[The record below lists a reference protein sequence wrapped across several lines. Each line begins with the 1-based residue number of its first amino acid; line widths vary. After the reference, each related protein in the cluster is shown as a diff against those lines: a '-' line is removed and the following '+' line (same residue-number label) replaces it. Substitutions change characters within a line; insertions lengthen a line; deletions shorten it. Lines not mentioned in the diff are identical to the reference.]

1 MLALK
6 WYPWQLTEEHSQAP
20 ARQAEEHHSFEEE
33 KDRESSKLPSQ
44 AEKRREW
51 RKWRHRPWHQCSDVS
66 GSHRQAQ
73 ASTAQHRC
81 GQEGTSVLPDPGDNG
96 VDTYDVH

>member
-33 KDRESSKLPSQ
+33 KDSESSKLPSQ
-44 AEKRREW
+44 AEKRRE
-51 RKWRHRPWHQCSDVS
+51 
-66 GSHRQAQ
+66 
-73 ASTAQHRC
+73 
-81 GQEGTSVLPDPGDNG
+81 
-96 VDTYDVH
+96 